1 MNEYAPYL
9 LLMIIGFV
17 TGVINTISGGG
28 SALSLPALILLGL
41 PPVVANGT
49 NRISVLIQSIA
60 SLLGFKSKGVS
71 YAPFPGLG
79 NIGVWIAVLLGA
91 IIGAAIA
98 IDIKGPLFNKILAVV
113 IVIVVFGIIVKPKTA
128 IAGNE
133 RLTGVH
139 QWMTIISF
147 FFIGIYAG
155 FIQAGTGIIMILT
168 FSLINRISLVAAN
181 AAKSMIVILFTIASM
196 VVFAYYGHIHYS
208 YGLLMGFGSA
218 GGGWVASRWSV
229 NKGDGLVK
237 IFLVITVVLIAIK
250 LWWDS

>member
-1 MNEYAPYL
+1 MNEYVPYL
-9 LLMIIGFV
+9 LLIIIGFV
-17 TGVINTISGGG
+17 TGAINTISGGG

-49 NRISVLIQSIA
+49 NRVSVLIQSIA

-71 YAPFPGLG
+71 YAPFPNPG

-113 IVIVVFGIIVKPKTA
+113 I
-128 IAGNE
+128 
-133 RLTGVH
+133 
-139 QWMTIISF
+139 
-147 FFIGIYAG
+147 
-155 FIQAGTGIIMILT
+155 
-168 FSLINRISLVAAN
+168 
-181 AAKSMIVILFTIASM
+181 FTIASM
-196 VVFAYYGHIHYS
+196 VVFAYYGHINYS

-229 NKGDGLVK
+229 NRGDGLVK
-237 IFLVITVVLIAIK
+237 IFLVFTVVLIAIK
-250 LWWDS
+250 LWWDN